1 MRKKILM
8 ILVVLLIMS
17 SSTTVLFANSI
28 EGLEQFLTIFS
39 SMGEGNRKLGAQIL
53 NSYLKDMTHGIRDLK
68 NDLGMFLS
76 ENNIDTINLMGF
88 TIDDIKSELDRLNTW
103 SLDERSYL
111 VKYISNGDSN
121 GIKKLVN
128 SAGKGVPPLSG
139 DDGFSGGVN
148 IPPNKDESKKDEL
161 IKVSFKDIDKHK
173 NKEDIIYLS
182 ERGVI
187 EGKTLERFDPDGNLT
202 RAEFMTLIYRVLKL
216 KPIDDKPLA
225 FKDVK
230 VGSWYYQYIKAAFD
244 NKIIEGTSPT
254 TFSPNAKVSRETM
267 VVILMRIL
275 NDKEITF
282 TLEKTDK
289 DLLMYKDSDKISN
302 WAELDMFYAV
312 RYGIIK
318 GRTDSTLNPRDFA
331 TRGEAAEIVKRLFDL
346 IIK

>member
-8 ILVVLLIMS
+8 ILIILLIMS
-17 SSTTVLFANSI
+17 SSTTILFANSI
-28 EGLEQFLTIFS
+28 DGLEQFLEIFS
-39 SMGEGNRKLGAQIL
+39 SMGEENRKFGAQIL
-53 NSYLKDMTHGIRDLK
+53 NTYLKDMSNGIRDLK

-76 ENNIDTINLMGF
+76 ENNIDTINSMGF
-88 TIDDIKSELDRLNTW
+88 TIDDIKLELGRLNSW
-103 SLDERSYL
+103 SLDERSSL
-111 VKYISNGDSN
+111 VSYISNGDSKE
-121 GIKKLVN
+121 IKKLVH
-128 SAGKGVPPLSG
+128 SAGKGASPLP
-139 DDGFSGGVN
+139 SGGYVN
-148 IPPNKDESKKDEL
+148 IPPNKDEPKKEEL
-161 IKVSFKDIDKHK
+161 IKILFKDINGHK
-173 NKEDIIYLS
+173 NEKDIIYLS
-182 ERGVI
+182 ERGII

-244 NKIIEGTSPT
+244 NKIVEGTSPT

-318 GRTDSTLNPRDFA
+318 GRTDSTLNPREFA

>member
-1 MRKKILM
+1 MRKKIIM
-8 ILVVLLIMS
+8 ILIILLIMS
-17 SSTTVLFANSI
+17 SSTNVLFANSI
-28 EGLEQFLTIFS
+28 EGLEQFLEIFS
-39 SMGEGNRKLGAQIL
+39 SMGEDNRKLGAQIL
-53 NSYLKDMTHGIRDLK
+53 NSYLKDMSNGIRDLK

-76 ENNIDTINLMGF
+76 ENNIDTINSMGF
-88 TIDDIKSELDRLNTW
+88 TIDDIKLELDRLNSWT
-103 SLDERSYL
+103 LDERSSL
-111 VKYISNGDSN
+111 VSYISNGDSKA
-121 GIKKLVN
+121 IKKLVD
-128 SAGKGVPPLSG
+128 SAGKGSPPLP
-139 DDGFSGGVN
+139 SGGSVN
-148 IPPNKDESKKDEL
+148 LPPNKDEHKKEEL
-161 IKVSFKDIDKHK
+161 IKILFKDIAGHK
-173 NKEDIIYLS
+173 NEKDIIYLA
-182 ERGVI
+182 ERGII
-187 EGKTLERFDPDGNLT
+187 EGKTLEKFDPDGNLT

-244 NKIIEGTSPT
+244 NKIVEGTSPT

-289 DLLMYKDSDKISN
+289 DLLMYKDSDNISN

-331 TRGEAAEIVKRLFDL
+331 TRGEAAEIVKKLFDL